1 MFRIQDKFARI
12 ARSRRTGGFPV
23 VFTGMLLSATLLA
36 TGCAGTP
43 CSRSSPSVF
52 QGQPADEPQDRSSD
66 VVFSAPLTVAALDGI
81 PPEVLPEYGR
91 LDARLAARL
100 DGSPYPLD
108 AWPSEPVPSVF
119 MSRRVRVSTNADT
132 FYLYETPYRRH
143 R

>member
-1 MFRIQDKFARI
+1 MFRRI

-23 VFTGMLLSATLLA
+23 VFTGTLLSASLLA
-36 TGCAGTP
+36 TGCAGT
-43 CSRSSPSVF
+43 SSVPSSLSML
-52 QGQPADEPQDRSSD
+52 QSQPADEPQGRSSD

-91 LDARLAARL
+91 LDARLASRL

-132 FYLYETPYRRH
+132 FYLYETQYRRH